1 MNYKELFQSED
12 GNVEQRQ
19 KFSAQIQK
27 ILQAMDDLK
36 NPNQTILGESTEKSP
51 AFYQHLMETAQVEEK
66 GQALDN
72 VVDELIQLLDGHP
85 YHTHNYVTNVLPMA
99 SIPGL
104 LGMLTNMLINGNN
117 LWDVYGPAAAESE
130 VKVISMMSKLVGYD
144 ETKSFGYTTWG
155 GQGAVF
161 SGLRLAIAKQFPNAK
176 EEGVPNNL
184 YCFASENAHY
194 SLLKSIEAVGIG
206 SNHLVRVKACADH
219 SMDLEDL
226 NMQMR
231 AVIRQGGIPVYVVAT
246 TGTTD
251 SFGID
256 DVAGVKAITTALEKE
271 FTLKPIHIHADSALG
286 GFYSFFNDYNF
297 DTNPLDF
304 EAPVTA
310 ALLQIRERMQHIHLA
325 DSLCFDFQKLGQT
338 PYLTSLFLVKDGS
351 SLGLLDLEDFDTP
364 YVGNRGYG
372 SYHTGYTL
380 EYSRMG
386 SSIAIYAAL
395 RAFGKE
401 NYQALLANYVRV
413 NLQFREQLAAQ
424 VPSVEVVNPL
434 NIGPVTAIRY
444 YGNNTTWAQEVA
456 GQATA
461 AQIEAVNAANSAWFE
476 LLGAQREDVFFGDT
490 TRVCTVLAQDT
501 KQFIPVA
508 AAKLFTISPYT
519 EVTHIP
525 HFIEVLQQT
534 IAQLEVQHEV
544 HA

>member
-219 SMDLEDL
+219 SMD
-226 NMQMR
+226 
-231 AVIRQGGIPVYVVAT
+231 
-246 TGTTD
+246 
-251 SFGID
+251 
-256 DVAGVKAITTALEKE
+256 
-271 FTLKPIHIHADSALG
+271 
-286 GFYSFFNDYNF
+286 
-297 DTNPLDF
+297 
-304 EAPVTA
+304 
-310 ALLQIRERMQHIHLA
+310 
-325 DSLCFDFQKLGQT
+325 
-338 PYLTSLFLVKDGS
+338 
-351 SLGLLDLEDFDTP
+351 
-364 YVGNRGYG
+364 
-372 SYHTGYTL
+372 
-380 EYSRMG
+380 
-386 SSIAIYAAL
+386 
-395 RAFGKE
+395 
-401 NYQALLANYVRV
+401 
-413 NLQFREQLAAQ
+413 
-424 VPSVEVVNPL
+424 
-434 NIGPVTAIRY
+434 
-444 YGNNTTWAQEVA
+444 
-456 GQATA
+456 
-461 AQIEAVNAANSAWFE
+461 
-476 LLGAQREDVFFGDT
+476 
-490 TRVCTVLAQDT
+490 
-501 KQFIPVA
+501 
-508 AAKLFTISPYT
+508 
-519 EVTHIP
+519 
-525 HFIEVLQQT
+525 
-534 IAQLEVQHEV
+534 
-544 HA
+544 